1 MVTRKDN
8 EDITNIITILT
19 AMSDAYGSKQTDP
32 AKFQLFN
39 STKYSGTNLLFKDS
53 STALVAIAKDN
64 QTYQGFLG
72 DDYVKDTE
80 ALKSCDFM
88 KSTTSPSLTTVV
100 PTAVSTMATANTLL
114 MLFIALS
121 VFLVVDQNS

>member
-1 MVTRKDN
+1 
-8 EDITNIITILT
+8 
-19 AMSDAYGSKQTDP
+19 MSDAYGSKQTDP